1 MNRKTL
7 QKCITELAKD
17 KPRLDYVSG
26 ILETLMETLPEDTT
40 APKDIPVSVVS
51 VRQPSGTKPLV
62 MKEYPDGFMP
72 VVEMDEGELLTKQ
85 AQAMMKNI
93 APLQYE

>member
-26 ILETLMETLPEDTT
+26 ILETLMETLPEDII
-40 APKDIPVSVVS
+40 APVETPAP
-51 VRQPSGTKPLV
+51 VRQTGTKPLV

-72 VVEMDEGELLTKQ
+72 VVEIDEGELLTKQ
-85 AQAMMKNI
+85 AAAMMKNI